1 MPNGEERSL
10 FLVIVQ
16 PEEFHEVLI
25 LRTQPAGFLQRAAMC
40 EQIIPDG
47 SVVGVQAASVD
58 IECKAIEAPP
68 IV

>member
-1 MPNGEERSL
+1 MM
-10 FLVIVQ
+10 
-16 PEEFHEVLI
+16 I
-25 LRTQPAGFLQRAAMC
+25 LHTQPAGFLRGAAMR

-58 IECKAIEAPP
+58 VERKAIETPP

>member
-1 MPNGEERSL
+1 MT
-10 FLVIVQ
+10 IVQ
-16 PEEFHEVLI
+16 REEFHEVMI
-25 LRTQPAGFLQRAAMC
+25 LRTQPAGFLHGAAMR